1 MKLDPARSA
10 HIAHLAIL
18 QLLFFNS
25 VANTAPRWE
34 SSFFLQST
42 LPDSYMYRYNSP
54 LYNNIII
61 IIIMCSNFGDISMVK

>member
-1 MKLDPARSA
+1 MKLDPAKSA

-25 VANTAPRWE
+25 VANTAPLWE

-42 LPDSYMYRYNSP
+42 LPDS
-54 LYNNIII
+54 
-61 IIIMCSNFGDISMVK
+61 